1 MATTPIPDAN
11 DISTQI
17 QSVILTKN
25 PIALFF
31 GLSKLRVLFEDL
43 ADNLLSNIEKTY
55 YEESTGTFVD
65 LIKEYERQGFYK
77 IMTAYYYDIGYFAIQ
92 KQELDKYFEES
103 YWRDVDFYFYVLM
116 RHPEI
121 KAKVSILHE
130 IYISDLDET
139 YLQADESEKIIML
152 ESLAMKN
159 ELSISDYSG
168 MPAFTAFFKALI
180 PELLHLRNS
189 GLYTANS
196 YK

>member
-116 RHPEI
+116 KHPEI
-121 KAKVSILHE
+121 QAKVSILHE
-130 IYISDLDET
+130 IYINDLDED
-139 YLQADESEKIIML
+139 YLQADDSEKIVML
-152 ESLAMKN
+152 ESLAIKN
-159 ELSISDYSG
+159 ELSIGDYSG
-168 MPAFTAFFKALI
+168 MPAFAAFFKALI

-189 GLYTANS
+189 
-196 YK
+196 